1 LPGQAIFRNIG
12 AIANNAIGLIKITIV
27 TLPWKIIAF
36 LIYGSLSVSL
46 QKLIPPV
53 EPPIFVNGGRDD
65 DGYIVPYDI
74 MVGVLAHR
82 YDSPHDEPPESTK
95 L

>member
-1 LPGQAIFRNIG
+1 MPGQAIFRNIG

-65 DGYIVPYDI
+65 GYIVPYDI